1 VYLPEAKRK
10 PLARCVAL
18 SGKTHRQ
25 IAAEVGWQSHAM
37 ISHLIKGRK
46 NSLSADS
53 AVLLAKALEV
63 DVTDL
68 FVTELS
74 QSPGQSVAGRERK
87 ERAA

>member
-1 VYLPEAKRK
+1 
-10 PLARCVAL
+10 
-18 SGKTHRQ
+18 
-25 IAAEVGWQSHAM
+25 M

-46 NSLSADS
+46 NTLSSDS

-74 QSPGQSVAGRERK
+74 QSPVQTASGRERK
-87 ERAA
+87 GRAA